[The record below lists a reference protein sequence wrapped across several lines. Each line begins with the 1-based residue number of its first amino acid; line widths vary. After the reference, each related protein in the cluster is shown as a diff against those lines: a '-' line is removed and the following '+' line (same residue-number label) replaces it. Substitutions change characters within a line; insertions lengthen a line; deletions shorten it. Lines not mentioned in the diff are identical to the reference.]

1 MGLRRK
7 ASVTSVPSPPCF
19 QAVRGRG
26 AREWGKQGLALFC
39 HCLSCPP
46 PSPGALMLPGEVEQ
60 GGDSQKD
67 MF

>member
-7 ASVTSVPSPPCF
+7 ASVTSLPSPPCLW
-19 QAVRGRG
+19 AARGRG
-26 AREWGKQGLALFC
+26 AREWGKWDLALV
-39 HCLSCPP
+39 LPL
-46 PSPGALMLPGEVEQ
+46 PSSFPRGIDDLPGEVEQ